1 MDSAPRDH
9 GLLKPDTDAST
20 LHLGERLEVLEVSLQ
35 RDRRGDQQILVTTRE
50 ETTEETNLGLELPR
64 KRRSHPP
71 GGAKQQSRSAA
82 APCVGNHAEIR
93 AWFLGKRSRAGLQR
107 WDLLWKKV
115 IAWASCRAETFTKP
129 AGQQKVRRTY
139 DFEGFLEELLGAR
152 AFGTSFPAGKP
163 TATAGIGKAKP
174 ERAHYCRTFKH
185 GQSPGNGG
193 DFDRE
198 PIVSFAARPN
208 LVRVHID

>member
-1 MDSAPRDH
+1 M
-9 GLLKPDTDAST
+9 G
-20 LHLGERLEVLEVSLQ
+20 
-35 RDRRGDQQILVTTRE
+35 
-50 ETTEETNLGLELPR
+50 
-64 KRRSHPP
+64 
-71 GGAKQQSRSAA
+71 
-82 APCVGNHAEIR
+82 
-93 AWFLGKRSRAGLQR
+93 
-107 WDLLWKKV
+107 
-115 IAWASCRAETFTKP
+115 RAETFTKP

-139 DFEGFLEELLGAR
+139 DFRKGSFLVRDEGFLEELLGAR
-152 AFGTSFPAGKP
+152 AFGTSFPVGKP